1 MVHAEISRE
10 SDRPM
15 VWRIHSA
22 TDERNNPT
30 GFMRRVFVL
39 LLSLQRNQHPEQ
51 NRVGKM
57 RLDVELCAPP
67 VAAFCV
73 VLQYAYSNLESHVE
87 IPKIRTTHLNFSI
100 RLQTKPLGNGSMTQI
115 VNKSSQIDIVG
126 VRIHRFWRDALARM
140 RFVRKDF
147 WEG

>member
-1 MVHAEISRE
+1 MRE
-10 SDRPM
+10 
-15 VWRIHSA
+15 
-22 TDERNNPT
+22 N
-30 GFMRRVFVL
+30 GRR
-39 LLSLQRNQHPEQ
+39 
-51 NRVGKM
+51 

-73 VLQYAYSNLESHVE
+73 VLQYAYNNLEPHVD

-100 RLQTKPLGNGSMTQI
+100 RLQTEPLGNGSITQI
-115 VNKSSQIDIVG
+115 VNTSSQIDIVG